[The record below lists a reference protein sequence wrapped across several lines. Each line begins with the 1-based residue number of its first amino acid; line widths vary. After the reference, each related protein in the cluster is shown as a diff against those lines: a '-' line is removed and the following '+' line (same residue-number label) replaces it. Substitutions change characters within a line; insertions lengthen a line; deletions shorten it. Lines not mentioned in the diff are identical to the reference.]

1 MECRQLKNFLLVP
14 LNVMAY
20 LTKIG
25 RPFQPV
31 KMYIVESFSTSTP
44 QPPSV
49 LRTLYFMGGPL
60 SREAWGHLAWCLRV
74 SKEHVLVSTHCCSE
88 SNPPIHLKRPVQPDA
103 TGGPGEQSK
112 TWQCN
117 LTPSGVFMTIL
128 VQRNLSW
135 NKSRITT
142 SGDWEGNYCAPQ
154 GTLLQGR
161 KK

>member
-1 MECRQLKNFLLVP
+1 MEWRQLKNFLLVP

-25 RPFQPV
+25 KPFQPV
-31 KMYIVESFSTSTP
+31 KMYIVESVCTSTP

-60 SREAWGHLAWCLRV
+60 SRKAWGHLAWCFRV
-74 SKEHVLVSTHCCSE
+74 SKDHVLVSTHCCSE

-112 TWQCN
+112 TCQCN
-117 LTPSGVFMTIL
+117 LTPSWQFWFREICL
-128 VQRNLSW
+128 E
-135 NKSRITT
+135 T
-142 SGDWEGNYCAPQ
+142 SEESPHQVMGSY
-154 GTLLQGR
+154 LGR
-161 KK
+161 